1 MCMVVARAK
10 DPEKQAQVRLTLR
23 SPSLTMSFRVVS
35 FQMTVESNYEVP
47 SLIDCLDNSPRF
59 STNEKQNQNQ
69 SHFVRAI
76 FPRALSN
83 SQVLSRS
90 SDWFIMIFA
99 PVVIARSNYFC
110 IALRDVFAVKCGIFY
125 LVSKY

>member
-1 MCMVVARAK
+1 MYGGGKSQRPRKTSTGKIDIAIA
-10 DPEKQAQVRLTLR
+10 
-23 SPSLTMSFRVVS
+23 SLTMSFRVVS

-76 FPRALSN
+76 FPAL
-83 SQVLSRS
+83 
-90 SDWFIMIFA
+90 
-99 PVVIARSNYFC
+99 
-110 IALRDVFAVKCGIFY
+110 
-125 LVSKY
+125 